1 MILSTTP
8 SIEGKKIVKYLG
20 VVTGEAIIGTNIL
33 KDIAASFRDVFGGRV
48 SGYEKDLIKG
58 REAAIEEMVER
69 AKELKANAIVGID
82 IDYESISIGGH
93 GSMLMISACGTAV
106 YVE

>member
-8 SIEGKKIVKYLG
+8 TIEGKRITKYLG
-20 VVTGEAIIGTNIL
+20 VVTGEAIIGTSIW
-33 KDIAASFRDVFGGRV
+33 KDIGATIRDVFGGRV
-48 SGYEKDLIKG
+48 SGYEEDLTKG
-58 REAAIEEMVER
+58 REAAMQEMIEK

-82 IDYESISIGGH
+82 IDYESINVGSH

-106 YVE
+106 WAE